1 VSEIR
6 RFGVIGTGVWGETH
20 LMTYSTHRGAELA
33 CICDLNEDL
42 LRQRAEQFGV
52 SCWTTDYEELL
63 ADDDIDAVSVVT
75 PDFLHREI
83 AVAAAEA
90 GKHVLLEK
98 PMATTVEDCRAMIDA
113 AAASGVKLMVDFH
126 NRWNPAMWG
135 IKQKVVA
142 GELGDPQMLTVRLN
156 DTIYVPT
163 EMLSWAGRSTVI
175 WFLGS
180 HSVDLVRWL
189 FDDEVSRVYSVSRS
203 RVLTGMGVDTPD
215 FFLTIVELEGGGVAH
230 IENCWIMSTS
240 MPTVFDFK
248 LEMIGSEGTCFADCS
263 SHRMLQTFTPEGP
276 SYPDVAV
283 RTEVQGVPAGFGVHS
298 IRHFADCVI
307 HDLEPA
313 VSVADGLE
321 NTRVLVAIHESAQ
334 SGQPVEVQR

>member
-1 VSEIR
+1 MSRLYERISTAIMEGEPEKTAQLVQKCLDQGLNPKEI
-6 RFGVIGTGVWGETH
+6 
-20 LMTYSTHRGAELA
+20 L
-33 CICDLNEDL
+33 DN
-42 LRQRAEQFGV
+42 
-52 SCWTTDYEELL
+52 
-63 ADDDIDAVSVVT
+63 
-75 PDFLHREI
+75 
-83 AVAAAEA
+83 
-90 GKHVLLEK
+90 
-98 PMATTVEDCRAMIDA
+98 AMIVGMGEVGVRFKAGDMFVPEVLMSA
-113 AAASGVKLMVDFH
+113 DSMQAGLVVLRPHLVAGGVKLMVDFH

-135 IKQKVVA
+135 IKEKVVA

-163 EMLSWAGRSTVI
+163 EMLSWGGRSTVI

-180 HSVDLVRWL
+180 HAVDLVRWL
-189 FDDEVSRVYSVSRS
+189 FDDEVARVYSVSRS
-203 RVLTGMGVDTPD
+203 RVLKGMGVDTPD

-263 SHRMLQTFTPEGP
+263 SHRMLQTFTPAGP

-283 RTEVQGVPAGFGVHS
+283 RTEVQGVPGGFGINS

-307 HDLEPA
+307 HDREPA
-313 VSVADGLE
+313 IGVADGLE
-321 NTRVLVAIHESAQ
+321 NTRVLVAIHESAR